1 VADTILLD
9 CDQQG
14 GGNLTVQIHE
24 QRTIA
29 ASPERVFA
37 WLLDPANLTISP
49 WFRTAAWVTDSSG
62 PGVGATRELEG
73 FGFWVR
79 EQITAYDPPRSCA
92 YRVVG
97 GFPPAHQNGTLTC
110 TPSGDGTYI
119 DWASDY
125 TIPARGGGKLVE
137 VLTAPLIR
145 SFAFRAILTGC
156 AKALES

>member
-1 VADTILLD
+1 M
-9 CDQQG
+9 
-14 GGNLTVQIHE
+14 VQIHE

-37 WLLDPANLTISP
+37 WLLDPANLTVSP
-49 WFRTAAWVTDSSG
+49 WFRTAAWVKDSSG
-62 PGVGATRELEG
+62 PGVGATRELKG
-73 FGFWVR
+73 FGFWVH
-79 EQITAYDPPRSCA
+79 EQITAYDPPLSCS

-110 TPSGDGTYI
+110 TPSGDGTYV
-119 DWASDY
+119 DWVSDY
-125 TIPARGGGKLVE
+125 AIPARGGGKVVE

-156 AKALES
+156 AKALATNAGGKGI

>member
-1 VADTILLD
+1 M
-9 CDQQG
+9 
-14 GGNLTVQIHE
+14 VQIHE

-49 WFRTAAWVTDSSG
+49 WFRAAAWVKDSSG
-62 PGVGATRELEG
+62 PGVGATRELKG
-73 FGFWVR
+73 FGFWVH
-79 EQITAYDPPRSCA
+79 EQITAYDPPCGCS
-92 YRVVG
+92 YRVVA
-97 GFPPAHQNGTLTC
+97 GFPPAHQSGTLTC

-119 DWASDY
+119 DWVSDY
-125 TIPARGGGKLVE
+125 TIPARGGGKVVE
-137 VLTAPLIR
+137 VLTGPLIR

>member
-1 VADTILLD
+1 MT
-9 CDQQG
+9 
-14 GGNLTVQIHE
+14 QIHE

-37 WLLDPANLTISP
+37 WLLDPANLTISR
-49 WFRTAAWVTDSSG
+49 WFRTAAWVKDSSD
-62 PGVGATRELEG
+62 PGVGATRELKG
-73 FGFWVR
+73 FGFWVH
-79 EQITAYDPPRSCA
+79 EQITAYDPPRSCS

-119 DWASDY
+119 DWVSDY
-125 TIPARGGGKLVE
+125 TIPARGGGKVVE
-137 VLTAPLIR
+137 VITAPLIR
-145 SFAFRAILTGC
+145 SFAFRAILNGC